1 MIELAESILTMDELE
16 AIRLK
21 DFENLEQEQAAKKMN
36 ISQPTFNRLLRSAR
50 GKVADAL
57 VNGKAI
63 KIEGG
68 TYKMVQQRMGMGQGR
83 GGGRGMGF
91 GGPAMS
97 CVCPSC
103 SYQSQK
109 QRGVPC
115 ANIKCP
121 KCGSPMIR
129 KGS

>member
-1 MIELAESILTMDELE
+1 MIELAESVLTMDELE
-16 AIRLK
+16 ALRLK
-21 DFENLEQEQAAKKMN
+21 DLMGLGQEEAARKMK
-36 ISQPTFNRLLRSAR
+36 ISQPTFNRLISSAR
-50 GKVADAL
+50 KKVADAL

-68 TYKMVQQRMGMGQGR
+68 TYKMVRPRARMGQGR
-83 GGGRGMGF
+83 GRGMGF

-103 SYQSQK
+103 GHQAPK

-115 ANIKCP
+115 ASTKCP
-121 KCGSPMIR
+121 KCGDPMIR
-129 KGS
+129 G